1 MDHAFGVEY
10 QKSLPSSKSQIFS
23 MFFSRNFTVVDFTFR
38 TMIYVEFVSAMKG
51 RYFVLVCILMLHCFN
66 TIC

>member
-1 MDHAFGVEY
+1 
-10 QKSLPSSKSQIFS
+10 

-51 RYFVLVCILMLHCFN
+51 RYFVLV
-66 TIC
+66 